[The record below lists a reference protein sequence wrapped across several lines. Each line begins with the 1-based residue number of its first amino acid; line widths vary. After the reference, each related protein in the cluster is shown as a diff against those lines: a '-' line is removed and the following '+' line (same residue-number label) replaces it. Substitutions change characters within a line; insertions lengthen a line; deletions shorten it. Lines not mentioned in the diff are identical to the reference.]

1 MHEHRRHWP
10 WPVVLL
16 AGALIGAAEPFGII
30 GEAWIADPTVDEP
43 IVTPTD
49 WWPPDSSFLGL
60 LAVLG
65 VPVGAVLG
73 VLVAATLFAL
83 ARVVDDALG
92 VLPAALVCGVLAAG
106 VAGFLGLPL
115 AAVVQ
120 PPPVTM
126 PLVLTAAGLAGFL
139 LTAGALGT
147 LRRPVAND

>member
-1 MHEHRRHWP
+1 MNDRRRHWP

-16 AGALIGAAEPFGII
+16 AGALIGAAEPLGII
-30 GEAWIADPTVDEP
+30 GEAWIADPTIDEP
-43 IVTPTD
+43 IVTSTD

-65 VPVGAVLG
+65 VPAGALLG
-73 VLVAATLFAL
+73 ILVAATLFAL
-83 ARVVDDALG
+83 ARVVDEALG
-92 VLPAALVCGVLAAG
+92 VLPAAAVCGLLAAG

-126 PLVLTAAGLAGFL
+126 PLVLTAAGVAGFL
-139 LTAGALGT
+139 LTAAALGA
-147 LRRPVAND
+147 LRRPVASD

>member
-30 GEAWIADPTVDEP
+30 GEAWITDPSVDEP
-43 IVTPTD
+43 IVTLND
-49 WWPPDSSFLGL
+49 WWPPDSSVLGL

-65 VPVGAVLG
+65 VPAGALLG
-73 VLVAATLFAL
+73 ILVAATLFAL
-83 ARVVDDALG
+83 ARVVNEALG
-92 VLPAALVCGVLAAG
+92 ILPAAAVCGLLAAG
-106 VAGFLGLPL
+106 AAGFLGLPL

-126 PLVLTAAGLAGFL
+126 PLVLTAAGVAGFV
-139 LTAGALGT
+139 LTAAALGAL
-147 LRRPVAND
+147 RRSAASD

>member
-65 VPVGAVLG
+65 VPLGAVLG

-92 VLPAALVCGVLAAG
+92 VLPAAVVCGVLAAG
-106 VAGFLGLPL
+106 VCRVPRPAPRRRGAAAAGDDAPRPHRRRSRRLPPDRGG
-115 AAVVQ
+115 AGD
-120 PPPVTM
+120 PPPT
-126 PLVLTAAGLAGFL
+126 
-139 LTAGALGT
+139 
-147 LRRPVAND
+147 VAND